1 MQYNQIP
8 AGQRFT
14 RLVEIGVALAAFLR
28 RSSPSRTETLRDP
41 NGQAASF
48 SA

>member
-1 MQYNQIP
+1 MQNDQIP

-28 RSSPSRTETLRDP
+28 RSPTDRAETLGGR